1 VIPLLHDFD
10 GERVLIVGGGSVGAR
25 KARTFAREAETV
37 VLSPAFADASFGD
50 AELVRAAPEPD
61 DLPAWIEC
69 VDPALVVVA
78 TDSESVNDAAAA
90 AARDHG
96 ALLNR
101 ADRAGGRDAG
111 SVVVPAT
118 VRDDPVVVS
127 IATGGTAPALSRHL
141 RERIETDVEGAGKM
155 AELLGELRA
164 ELKASE
170 PDAETR
176 RRAILRVL
184 ESSAVWK
191 GLRTDTEKG
200 QREAERIVEEVTK

>member
-1 VIPLLHDFD
+1 
-10 GERVLIVGGGSVGAR
+10 
-25 KARTFAREAETV
+25 
-37 VLSPAFADASFGD
+37 
-50 AELVRAAPEPD
+50 
-61 DLPAWIEC
+61 
-69 VDPALVVVA
+69 
-78 TDSESVNDAAAA
+78 
-90 AARDHG
+90 
-96 ALLNR
+96 
-101 ADRAGGRDAG
+101 
-111 SVVVPAT
+111 VPAT

-141 RERIETDVEGAGKM
+141 REQIETDVEGAGKM

-200 QREAERIVEEVTK
+200 RREAERIVEEVTK